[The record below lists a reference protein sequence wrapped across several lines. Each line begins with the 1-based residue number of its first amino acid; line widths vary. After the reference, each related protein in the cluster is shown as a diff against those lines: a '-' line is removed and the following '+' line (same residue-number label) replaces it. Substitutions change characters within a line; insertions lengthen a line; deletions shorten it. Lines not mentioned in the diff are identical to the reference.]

1 MNDRF
6 VAKRYVNIV
15 LMLLVTLVGSAVISL
30 MHGSYLDEV
39 IIYLIVGASFMALFL
54 FMLEHNRMQRAISSN
69 RETTFRRILHG
80 YIWAWGI
87 VLLSSFLP
95 EFLKPMLAVTFIMA
109 AFGTQSIAMCTGM
122 FLNAMLCLALGSTIQ
137 EMILYTL
144 MTLFGCI
151 LSEAIENNAFHVWYK
166 LITIALS
173 TALPALFY
181 YLAYREVKIS
191 LLFFGALEGILIV
204 FLLHLFY
211 LNAVTE
217 KEAEVPDMIEDML
230 DDSYPLNREMKSF
243 SKADYQHAKR
253 VSRLS
258 AKCAS
263 LVGADEKLCAVAG
276 FYYRVGILEGDSI
289 VGSGVRIAQR
299 ECFPEAV
306 IRIISEYNGE
316 RNVPSSIE
324 SAIVHMVDALIKKI
338 EVFDSDTMSSGWNQD
353 MVIYQTLN
361 DFSAQGLYDKSGLS
375 MNMFLKIREYLVNEE
390 ALL

>member
-151 LSEAIENNAFHVWYK
+151 LSDAIENNAFHVWYK

-181 YLAYREVKIS
+181 YLAYREVNIS

-253 VSRLS
+253 VSCLS

-299 ECFPEAV
+299 ECFPEEI

-316 RNVPSSIE
+316 RELPSSIE

>member
-1 MNDRF
+1 MKDRF
-6 VAKRYVNIV
+6 VVKRYVNIV

-30 MHGSYLDEV
+30 VHGRYLDEV
-39 IIYLIVGASFMALFL
+39 IIYLIVGASFMALFI
-54 FMLEHNRMQRAISSN
+54 FMLEHNRMQRTISAN
-69 RETTFRRILHG
+69 RETTFRRILRG
-80 YIWAWGI
+80 YILVWGL
-87 VLLSSFLP
+87 VFLSSFLP
-95 EFLKPMLAVTFIMA
+95 EFLKPMLAVTLIMA
-109 AFGTQSIAMCTGM
+109 AYGTQSIAMCTSM

-151 LSEAIENNAFHVWYK
+151 LAEAIENNAFRVWYK
-166 LITIALS
+166 VITIALS

-181 YLAYREVKIS
+181 YLAYREVKMS
-191 LLFFGALEGILIV
+191 LLLFGALEGVLIV
-204 FLLHLFY
+204 LLLHLFY

-217 KEAEVPDMIEDML
+217 REAEVPDMIEDML
-230 DDSYPLNREMKSF
+230 DDSYPLSREMRSF

-258 AKCAS
+258 AKCAAV
-263 LVGADEKLCAVAG
+263 VGADEKLCEVAG

-289 VGSGVRIAQR
+289 VESGVRIAQR
-299 ECFPEAV
+299 ECFPEEI

-316 RNVPSSIE
+316 RNIPSSIE